1 MKVFKWNIGAGK
13 LAIGAIGLIAATLL
27 GKASTMEIE
36 DSVTKL
42 QPAPKPK
49 EDEEEPKEN
58 SEENDSEGEALK
70 PDEIIDKEEK

>member
-1 MKVFKWNIGAGK
+1 MKVFKWNVGMKG
-13 LAIGAIGLIAATLL
+13 LAFGAIGLIAATLL

-42 QPAPKPK
+42 PPKSK

-58 SEENDSEGEALK
+58 SEEKDSEGEALK
-70 PDEIIDKEEK
+70 PDEIIDK